1 MTDISAPFVVF
12 NAAVSE
18 DGIFTYIFTPSV
30 AFSSPEKF
38 RWEITF
44 GQGGSHRGIIAF
56 KAGEVDTRSISQ
68 SIDPDGDYQFRVY
81 RVSDNNNDA
90 DDELL
95 FQQQSEPLP
104 FSLKDDTQP
113 AEVKGE
119 QGTDITQINATL
131 VLNKNE
137 TTIIDADALLYM
149 HPTDPNAELTYT
161 LTAAP
166 VGGEIFRDGTELGDG
181 DTFTQ
186 RDIDTGLIS
195 YYVPVEGNVS
205 PSIVFT
211 VSAGSL
217 TLLSQT
223 LTITPRVIP
232 EVENLEEDN
241 TIGPFEAAPQ
251 KINGGDGNDT
261 ITGSPSD
268 DQIEGGA
275 GDDDIILSSNAQED
289 SGTDEV
295 FYTFGFDGVG
305 IDGGDAIRGFKR
317 GQDKLILTAHLGRK
331 VPTLT
336 EFLQNLNGPDGADLT
351 DDDAFIVTMM
361 WGLDEDDAFYF
372 DGVLLHFKEGT
383 SFGGGRLSSPVVQIT
398 FDQRL
403 DFDDLI
409 EILGGAENVDDNFD
423 GDLTAFKNLDEVLPR
438 LFGEDSIG
446 FEILNLPPGVT
457 STSSR
462 IPINTVGQAITPID
476 IIDLFDELD
485 SDRLTLDVSI
495 DGDRALSTIGLSY
508 NDETKEITGTP
519 TKIGIH
525 RIVVVATDSNGAIE
539 TFTFT
544 IGVSTNNN
552 LPTITGTS
560 GGEVTEDDL
569 DPAKAS
575 ATGELEVTYVND
587 PPTPLPIVLLDGV
600 GKYGTMVLVGSTW
613 TYTLDEAKAQAL
625 KDGETDTDIFT
636 FMAGS
641 ASFVVTIMAT
651 GVNDDPVLGTAI
663 VGAGGTQGQNI
674 TVDMSTLFTDADG
687 DILDLMFTVMLGED
701 EVTLDNDNTL
711 SYDRNT
717 RILTIKLADTGRYT
731 IEVQATDGGTGP
743 AVTSEFALT
752 IVAQQIMGDQVGA
765 VVEDDSANKS
775 AMGTIGLIDALG
787 SSTVIELA
795 GGGVGQYGT
804 MTFNVISGEWIYTLD
819 EEKSQVL
826 KEGEEDTDAFTFTAG
841 DASFVV
847 TITATGVDD
856 EPVANAESFEISGL
870 VDGNIA
876 IDLNTLFNDPDGD
889 ELDLTFTA
897 MVLANDSTREEL
909 STIGLEYDSDTK
921 MITGT
926 PTKTGIYTIEVIAS
940 GDSITDNIV
949 TIFGIRIVS
958 DDILG
963 YVGRPITEIDLSS
976 LFTGFGDEGSLFTGF
991 GVALTVTVRLENGD
1005 TLRSIGLEY
1014 DPNTKTI
1021 TGTPTKSGT
1030 YTIKVMSS
1038 HSASGQ
1044 DYETTL
1050 NLVVQA
1056 SLSQA
1061 PTLTFVEE
1069 QVEANAD
1076 FTATGDS
1083 VDLTNPI
1090 VPIVLGN
1097 QFADIDGNAVTLV
1110 LDGGSRELSDIGL
1123 SYDPDTKT
1131 ITGMLTEFG
1140 TYTIVASAGNDVN
1153 GNAIER
1159 TIVIVAE
1166 SDKTLPQII
1175 QIDDPDTLIDNP
1187 DVSSRNQVGIRVGAK
1202 GGSADDVTAARTD
1215 LLSDY
1220 YDSDVS
1226 VLAPT
1231 DTTDTEEEYVV
1242 EGEYGRFIITRVRG
1256 GEAPDGSS
1264 GELSYY
1270 YEYYQDGEAN
1280 FKNIRALAAGEKAY
1294 DVLTIWAFDG
1304 LTDAELAQLT
1314 VVGGPHDIPES
1325 ALDRRVSKTVV
1336 VEVTGV
1342 NDAPEVVTRI
1352 HDIFFNEGQTFDIRI
1367 DSNHFFDPD
1376 GDSLILRAAVFEAD
1390 GTTPIDIRTRD
1401 IGLRFEGQS
1410 IVGRPISGTWIIK
1423 ITATEMGSGGESA
1436 SYQFVLSSNRT
1447 DIIDTQ
1453 PVVQISGTQ
1462 VTLLKGHKIEKNIY
1476 TGLNVSVTDRDDINP
1491 GGEDGV
1497 VSYSFYLLGAVET
1510 FNNGQQ
1516 VSIND
1521 RVFTDQDGKI
1531 FFTNAF
1537 RLRDDF
1543 TIRVVATDGEGS
1555 ESAPKDILI
1564 TITDDGSPILERVG
1578 VEEEE
1583 VLENVSGA
1591 QLHRLRIDDS
1601 DNTAAGDF
1609 TSSSFTI
1616 TGIEADKFTIK
1627 QVDGRWYLFL
1637 KDGVSFDHEALENDV
1652 LELQITVSDGTN
1664 TSNTVDVVVRVIDVF
1679 EEDNPLAITSAD
1691 RGFYHQTG
1699 ARDQVVYQAQA
1710 EGDVV
1715 GVVRATYSIKQE
1727 GAGDMFAINPDTGE
1741 VRFKPGS
1748 IPGPDVG
1755 LAFEITIIAEGRGDR
1770 AEKTV
1775 TIYNNARDQSDVG
1788 STGEAAS
1795 QQLGFVLGT
1804 QDVTQTDTDGTGS
1817 ITYYWFVENDALIE
1831 FIDGADVTD
1840 RLTLQRLLDGELFNG
1855 EGAVIKPLAG
1865 EDNKELTLKREYVEK
1880 EIWRVTALTDAD
1892 GYTTY
1897 RYNSS
1902 GRFDI
1907 GSTPET
1913 ALALEDIGI
1922 ERNGGILEFL
1932 GDSNFTADPLFSD
1945 ADLISFTV
1953 GENEILIIRAG
1964 SSDSATARYTIQS
1977 IVDNPQGPERVDVEE
1992 VDISSGDI
2000 YSFTINSAGDYY
2012 LQVRYIFRPN
2022 AGGLYRLRVER
2033 NIDDK
2038 PTDLQLTGQVVE
2050 LALNADLS
2058 NGKKVGVLTITDDL
2072 YGTNMIILT
2081 GANAALFEIRDTS
2094 NRLVKEL
2101 WLKANDDAD
2110 FGTIGS
2116 TLTVTASVE
2125 GDGRGTNPV
2134 VTQTFTITV
2143 GTLDVSDLDQVFFYG
2158 VESGRTIDNTS
2169 GRFLIGGDNAQQLR
2183 AGIGGDVI
2191 FGGRGDDMVSLG
2203 EGKDFVIYRYDGTD
2217 TTDSVALDGADVITG
2232 FDLSEDYLILA
2243 HAGGTGSVHSNATA
2257 FYKAI
2262 KGVSLLVDGSGD
2274 ITGIVFTFTDR
2285 ADGVGANDEVVLTV
2299 NFDDV
2304 FAASQID
2311 LTAFDAA
2318 ASGSNERVIKTGQET
2333 AAYQA
2338 INKLFGNNIILIDFE
2353 DIGFVLNSEET
2364 VAWSNFINFKK
2375 VLGNGVDNASVGA
2388 DTVETSQFLLGGD
2401 NAQTLNAGLGGNA
2414 IFGGK
2419 GDDTINLG
2427 EGQDFVFYRYDG
2439 MDATDSVAHDGADVI
2454 NGFDRLEDH
2463 LVLAHEGNNV
2473 HGNST
2478 AFYNA
2483 LEDISL
2489 LVNDDGEITGIVFTF
2504 ARDEVDLTVNFNSI
2518 VRLLN
2523 QTQMNAVDDAFGA
2536 ADESGVR
2543 AVRAGQRDAAN
2554 EVLNIV
2560 FRFDQNLVL
2569 IDFEDIGFELN
2580 PTETDIV

>member
-186 RDIDTGLIS
+186 SDIDDGLIS

-295 FYTFGFDGVG
+295 FYTFGFDGIG

-336 EFLQNLNGPDGADLT
+336 EFLQNLNGPDGEDLT

-575 ATGELEVTYVND
+575 ATGDLEVTYVND

-663 VGAGGTQGQNI
+663 VGAGGTQSQNI

-701 EVTLDNDNTL
+701 AVTLDNDNTL
-711 SYDRNT
+711 SYDRDT

-775 AMGTIGLIDALG
+775 AMGTIGLINALG

-889 ELDLTFTA
+889 ELDLTFRV

-909 STIGLEYDSDTK
+909 STIGLEYNDETK
-921 MITGT
+921 EITGI

-991 GVALTVTVRLENGD
+991 GVPLTVTVRLENGD

-1038 HSASGQ
+1038 DSASGQ

-1110 LDGGSRELSDIGL
+1110 LDNGSRELSDIGL
-1123 SYDPDTKT
+1123 SYDPDTKM
-1131 ITGMLTEFG
+1131 ITGTLREFG

-1215 LLSDY
+1215 LISDY
-1220 YDSDVS
+1220 DDSDVS
-1226 VLAPT
+1226 VFAPT
-1231 DTTDTEEEYVV
+1231 DTTDAEEEYVV
-1242 EGEYGRFIITRVRG
+1242 EGEYGRFIITRMRG
-1256 GEAPDGSS
+1256 EDAPDGAPA
-1264 GELSYY
+1264 ELSYY

-1280 FKNIRALAAGEKAY
+1280 FKDIRALGAGEIAY

-1304 LTDAELAQLT
+1304 LTDAELVELT
-1314 VVGGPHDIPES
+1314 PEGGPHEIPQS
-1325 ALDRRVSKTVV
+1325 AVDRRVFKTVV

-1342 NDAPEVVTRI
+1342 NDAPEVVTKI

-1376 GDSLILRAAVFEAD
+1376 GDSLMLRAAVFEAD

-1410 IVGRPISGTWIIK
+1410 IVGRPISGTYIIK
-1423 ITATEMGSGGESA
+1423 ITATEMESGGESA
-1436 SYQFVLSSNRT
+1436 SYQFVLSSNRR

-1453 PVVQISGTQ
+1453 PVVEISGTQ
-1462 VTLLKGHKIEKNIY
+1462 VTLLKGHTIEPNIF
-1476 TGLNVSVTDRDDINP
+1476 TGLNVSATDFDDRNP
-1491 GGEDGV
+1491 GSERDGV
-1497 VSYSFYLLGAVET
+1497 TYTFYLLGA
-1510 FNNGQQ
+1510 NGQQ
-1516 VSIND
+1516 ISIND
-1521 RVFTDQDGKI
+1521 RVFTDQNGKI

-1601 DNTAAGDF
+1601 DTAAGDF

-1627 QVDGRWYLFL
+1627 QVGGRWYLFL

-1652 LELQITVSDGTN
+1652 LELQITVSDGAN
-1664 TSNTVDVVVRVIDVF
+1664 TSNAVDVVVRVIDVF

-1699 ARDQVVYQAQA
+1699 VLEQVVYQAQA

-1715 GVVRATYSIKQE
+1715 GVVRVTYSIKQE
-1727 GAGDMFAINPDTGE
+1727 GAGDMFTINPDTGE
-1741 VRFKPGS
+1741 VRFKSGS
-1748 IPGPDVG
+1748 IPGLDVG
-1755 LAFEITIIAEGRGDR
+1755 LAFEITIIAEGRGER

-1775 TIYNNARDQSDVG
+1775 TIYNNASDQSDVG
-1788 STGEAAS
+1788 STGRAEG
-1795 QQLGFVLGT
+1795 QQLGFELGT

-1922 ERNGGILEFL
+1922 ERDGGILEFL

-1953 GENEILIIRAG
+1953 EENEVLIIRVG
-1964 SSDSATARYTIQS
+1964 SSDSATARYTIES
-1977 IVDNPQGPERVDVEE
+1977 IVDSPQGLERVDVEE
-1992 VDISSGDI
+1992 ADISSGDI
-2000 YSFTINSAGDYY
+2000 YSFMISSAGDYY
-2012 LQVRYIFRPN
+2012 LEVRYIFRPG

-2072 YGTNMIILT
+2072 YGTNTIILT
-2081 GANAALFEIRDTS
+2081 GADANLFEIRDTS

-2143 GTLDVSDLDQVFFYG
+2143 GALDVTDLDQVFFYG
-2158 VESGRTIDNTS
+2158 RDGGNQINAAA
-2169 GRFLIGGDNAQQLR
+2169 GQFLIGGDNAQQLR
-2183 AGIGGDVI
+2183 AGFGGDVI

-2203 EGKDFVIYRYDGTD
+2203 ELGAGKDFVIYRYDGTD

-2257 FYKAI
+2257 FYEAI
-2262 KGVSLLVDGSGD
+2262 KGVSLLVDGSGN

-2285 ADGVGANDEVVLTV
+2285 ADGADANDELDLTV
-2299 NFDDV
+2299 NFNDV

-2318 ASGSNERVIKTGQET
+2318 ASGSNERAIKTGQET

-2338 INKLFGNNIILIDFE
+2338 INKLFGNNIALIDFE
-2353 DIGFVLNSEET
+2353 DIGFVLNSEDT

-2388 DTVETSQFLLGGD
+2388 DIVVTSQFLLGGD
-2401 NAQTLNAGLGGNA
+2401 NAQTLNAGLGGDA

-2427 EGQDFVFYRYDG
+2427 RGEDFVFYRYDG
-2439 MDATDSVAHDGADVI
+2439 RDTTNSLAHDGADVI
-2454 NGFDRLEDH
+2454 NGFSRSEDH
-2463 LVLAHEGNNV
+2463 LVLAHESNNV
-2473 HGNST
+2473 HGNPD

-2504 ARDEVDLTVNFNSI
+2504 ARDEVDLTINFDSI
-2518 VRLLN
+2518 VRFLN
-2523 QTQMNAVDDAFGA
+2523 QTQINAVDDAFGA
-2536 ADESGVR
+2536 ADESGER

-2554 EVLNIV
+2554 EVFNNV
-2560 FRFDQNLVL
+2560 FRFNNNLVL